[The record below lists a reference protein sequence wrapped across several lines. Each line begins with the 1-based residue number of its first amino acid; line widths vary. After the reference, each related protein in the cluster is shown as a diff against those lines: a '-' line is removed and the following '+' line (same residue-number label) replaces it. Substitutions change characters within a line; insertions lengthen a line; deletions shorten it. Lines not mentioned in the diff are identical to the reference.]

1 MKKLIIVAIVA
12 ITSVMGLRAAE
23 GDMALG
29 LQFNYA
35 SKNSMIGLGV
45 VYQVEPVRNFRI
57 APEFIYYF
65 ENNNLSDY
73 NVNINFHYLIPT
85 SSNVNIYPLAGFSYV
100 NFKDSYGGVS
110 THTNRYGANV
120 GIGFEYMINNK
131 FKFYTEERFH
141 IIKHWNE
148 SVTSLGLKYFF

>member
-1 MKKLIIVAIVA
+1 MKKLILVAIIA
-12 ITSVMGLRAAE
+12 ITSLMGLHAAE
-23 GDMALG
+23 GDIAAG

-45 VYQVEPVRNFRI
+45 VYQIEPVRNFRI
-57 APEFIYYF
+57 APEFIYFF

-85 SSNVNIYPLAGFSYV
+85 SSNSCIYPLAGFSYV
-100 NFKDSYGGVS
+100 NFKDSYGSFS

-120 GIGFEYMINNK
+120 GIGFEYTINPK

-148 SVTSLGLKYFF
+148 SVTSLGLKYCF